1 MEIGCGVRGYTLFS
15 SGSKNTFQSQC
26 DTSAREM
33 MRTGMDTQL
42 WGLFGRQAG
51 TTACKELFQLKK
63 HVKDDL
69 YTVQY
74 NLGDLLKYVVFS
86 YILLFHIIVLR
97 GFF

>member
-1 MEIGCGVRGYTLFS
+1 MEIGCGGRGYTLFS

-69 YTVQY
+69 YST
-74 NLGDLLKYVVFS
+74 
-86 YILLFHIIVLR
+86 ILVISLSTWYFHILYSFI
-97 GFF
+97 

>member
-1 MEIGCGVRGYTLFS
+1 MRGYRGYTLFS

-51 TTACKELFQLKK
+51 TTACK
-63 HVKDDL
+63 DL
-69 YTVQY
+69 
-74 NLGDLLKYVVFS
+74 
-86 YILLFHIIVLR
+86 
-97 GFF
+97 